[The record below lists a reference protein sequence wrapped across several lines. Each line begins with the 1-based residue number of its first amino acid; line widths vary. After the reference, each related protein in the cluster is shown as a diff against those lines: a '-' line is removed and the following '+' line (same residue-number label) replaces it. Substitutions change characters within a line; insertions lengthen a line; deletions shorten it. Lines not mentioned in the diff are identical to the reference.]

1 MREPHMPDWIPA
13 GRTVFASVLL
23 MTSMLVGCT
32 TAPEAIPSAGHDPVE
47 TTTLVVEVETPKWEG
62 EMLYIAVYQS
72 ADSFLEVDQWV
83 QGVTVP
89 VTCPITR
96 LVFEDVPAVPTAV
109 SGFID
114 IKRDET
120 LTRNIIGLP
129 VEPWGFSNDISI
141 LLSRPKFES
150 ARFEVDR
157 PETQVRFA
165 MGTTLDRSEIRGA
178 RTRVA
183 EESDLGEELP

>member
-1 MREPHMPDWIPA
+1 MREPHMTGWMPA
-13 GRTVFASVLL
+13 GRTVFALVIL
-23 MTSMLVGCT
+23 MVSTLVGCA
-32 TAPEAIPSAGHDPVE
+32 TAPGTAPSGGPDPSE
-47 TTTLVVEVETPKWEG
+47 TMTLIVEVETPKWEG

-72 ADSFLEVDQWV
+72 AESFLEVDQWV

-96 LVFEDVPAVPTAV
+96 IVFEDVPAIPTAV

-114 IKRDET
+114 IERDET

-157 PETQVRFA
+157 PETRVRFA
-165 MGTTLDRSEIRGA
+165 MGTALDRSRIRRA
-178 RTRVA
+178 RAA
-183 EESDLGEELP
+183 EQSDLGDELP